1 MLFYNFNSLDDF
13 IKNELMTSIQSEQEK
28 LNKIK
33 DLYMSKKS
41 NLLLL
46 ITNII
51 SETINKID
59 ESKSQEFYDLAD
71 SLKDSFEELN
81 LICKL
86 VDVLTTS
93 LTDIISLYDHNI
105 DNNYNEIKADLIEYN
120 KKSDELFNK
129 LFAFENKSTSSIIS
143 ALEGLSSTTS
153 SKMSKNKNKLKNISH
168 NIDPLIKNI
177 ELSHEDNNTLIISE
191 KTQKAYLPYK
201 YEDVEKL
208 LRLTDILIPSEE
220 FSLEFT
226 GKKTA
231 EDAAHALFEMFSSE
245 VVVITQ
251 GKEGGIILQ
260 NGKIRRYPSFK
271 VNAVDSNGAGDVF
284 HGAFAYGVTKGFS
297 YYDCCV
303 FASAVS
309 ALKCTAVGARAA
321 VPSYNDTINFLK
333 ECGHDEF
340 KENME
345 R

>member
-51 SETINKID
+51 SETINNID

-129 LFAFENKSTSSIIS
+129 LFTFENKSTFSIIS

-208 LRLTDILIPSEE
+208 FQKS
-220 FSLEFT
+220 
-226 GKKTA
+226 KNKYKTMQ
-231 EDAAHALFEMFSSE
+231 EIVNELY
-245 VVVITQ
+245 V
-251 GKEGGIILQ
+251 LPL
-260 NGKIRRYPSFK
+260 NSFK
-271 VNAVDSNGAGDVF
+271 SSSIARFREAYSLIRNKEHESVLKALDLGLELMFKYELNPIIIAACRNLDELDIYLDCLDSNELNEF
-284 HGAFAYGVTKGFS
+284 HCFEIKFEVLPKIS
-297 YYDCCV
+297 
-303 FASAVS
+303 SIS
-309 ALKCTAVGARAA
+309 RKRK
-321 VPSYNDTINFLK
+321 I
-333 ECGHDEF
+333 
-340 KENME
+340 
-345 R
+345 

>member
-28 LNKIK
+28 LAKIK

-51 SETINKID
+51 SETINNID

-129 LFAFENKSTSSIIS
+129 LFTFENKSTSSIIS

-208 LRLTDILIPSEE
+208 FQKSENL
-220 FSLEFT
+220 S
-226 GKKTA
+226 
-231 EDAAHALFEMFSSE
+231 
-245 VVVITQ
+245 
-251 GKEGGIILQ
+251 
-260 NGKIRRYPSFK
+260 RYP
-271 VNAVDSNGAGDVF
+271 
-284 HGAFAYGVTKGFS
+284 
-297 YYDCCV
+297 
-303 FASAVS
+303 
-309 ALKCTAVGARAA
+309 
-321 VPSYNDTINFLK
+321 VPDNV
-333 ECGHDEF
+333 
-340 KENME
+340 
-345 R
+345 

>member
-51 SETINKID
+51 SETINNID

-120 KKSDELFNK
+120 KKNL
-129 LFAFENKSTSSIIS
+129 
-143 ALEGLSSTTS
+143 GLG
-153 SKMSKNKNKLKNISH
+153 
-168 NIDPLIKNI
+168 
-177 ELSHEDNNTLIISE
+177 EC
-191 KTQKAYLPYK
+191 
-201 YEDVEKL
+201 V
-208 LRLTDILIPSEE
+208 
-220 FSLEFT
+220 
-226 GKKTA
+226 
-231 EDAAHALFEMFSSE
+231 
-245 VVVITQ
+245 
-251 GKEGGIILQ
+251 
-260 NGKIRRYPSFK
+260 NG
-271 VNAVDSNGAGDVF
+271 
-284 HGAFAYGVTKGFS
+284 
-297 YYDCCV
+297 YYDIK
-303 FASAVS
+303 
-309 ALKCTAVGARAA
+309 KCNVCG
-321 VPSYNDTINFLK
+321 TIVTYCPDGSIETEQDK
-333 ECGHDEF
+333 
-340 KENME
+340 
-345 R
+345 